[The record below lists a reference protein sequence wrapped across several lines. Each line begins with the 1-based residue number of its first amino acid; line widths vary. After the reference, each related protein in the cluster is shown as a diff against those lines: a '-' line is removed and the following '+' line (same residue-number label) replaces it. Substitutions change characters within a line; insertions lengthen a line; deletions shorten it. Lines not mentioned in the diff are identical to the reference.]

1 MNEFAINKVWGWD
14 LEDLG
19 FLRHL
24 FVKDNPGTCQFTV
37 CGVGFALL
45 PTISRLKGMK
55 YVNHVSELIGNTPLV
70 KLNSVTKGIQ
80 ATVLAKVEYFNPG
93 GSIKDR
99 IAEKLIDAA
108 EEAGLLKPGGTIVE
122 PTSGNPGIGLALIA
136 QQRGY
141 RCIFTLPDKVAEDK
155 RNTLK
160 AYGAEVVVCPTAV
173 AHEDPR
179 SYYSVSDRLAKEIP
193 GGFKPDQYS
202 NLAGPAS
209 HYASTG
215 PEIWEAT
222 NGQVTHVV
230 IGVGTGGTIS
240 GTGKYLK
247 EVSSGK
253 VKVIGCDP
261 KGSIYSKTETNSQP
275 YLVEGVGRGDDF
287 MPGAYDSS
295 VVDEVIP
302 VPDAES
308 FELTRRLAREEGLLV
323 GPSCGM
329 AVAAALKVAKDL
341 PADAVVVVILPDGG
355 RGYLAKVFNDDW
367 MKTYGFQEDD
377 STEKV
382 ASKVKENAAGI
393 PFVLEDDSLVS
404 ARQSIEDS
412 GLQSLPVMVKQPPVR
427 IGHVIGTVS
436 LAQIDAAPATSSIKE
451 ILGPKPALVGSGQ
464 GVEVVKK
471 ILAKHDFAL
480 LLDDG
485 EVQALIRPGQ
495 LG

>member
-1 MNEFAINKVWGWD
+1 
-14 LEDLG
+14 
-19 FLRHL
+19 
-24 FVKDNPGTCQFTV
+24 
-37 CGVGFALL
+37 
-45 PTISRLKGMK
+45 MK
-55 YVNHVSELIGNTPLV
+55 YVNHVSELIGNTPLI
-70 KLNSVTKGIQ
+70 KLNSVTEGIE

-108 EEAGLLKPGGTIVE
+108 EAEGLLKPGGTIVE
-122 PTSGNPGIGLALIA
+122 PTSGNTGIGLALIA

-155 RNTLK
+155 RNTLI
-160 AYGAEVVVCPTAV
+160 AYGAEIVVCPTAV

-247 EVSSGK
+247 EVSQGK
-253 VKVIGCDP
+253 VQIIGCDP
-261 KGSIYSKTETNSQP
+261 KGSIYSETETNSQP

-287 MPGAYDSS
+287 LPGAYDAG
-295 VVDEVIP
+295 VVDRIIP

-329 AVAAALKVAKDL
+329 AAAAALQVAKDL

-367 MKTYGFQEDD
+367 MRNYGFLEDD
-377 STEKV
+377 SKVKLSEKV
-382 ASKVKENAAGI
+382 KSDAAGI
-393 PFVLEDDSLVS
+393 PFVLETDSLVS
-404 ARQSIEDS
+404 ARQSIEEA
-412 GLQSLPVMVKQPPVR
+412 GLSSLPVMVKAPPVR
-427 IGHVIGTVS
+427 IGHVIGTIS
-436 LAQIDAAPATSSIKE
+436 LAQIDAAPATASVKDL
-451 ILGPKPALVGSGQ
+451 LGAKPALVGSGQ
-464 GVEVVKK
+464 SVEV
-471 ILAKHDFAL
+471 AKAMLEKNEFL
-480 LLDDG
+480 LLLHEG
-485 EVQALIRPGQ
+485 EIEALIKQ
-495 LG
+495 IS

>member
-1 MNEFAINKVWGWD
+1 
-14 LEDLG
+14 
-19 FLRHL
+19 
-24 FVKDNPGTCQFTV
+24 
-37 CGVGFALL
+37 
-45 PTISRLKGMK
+45 MK
-55 YVNHVSELIGNTPLV
+55 YVNHVSELIGNTPLI
-70 KLNSVTKGIQ
+70 KLNSVTEGIE

-108 EEAGLLKPGGTIVE
+108 EAEGLLKPGGTIVE
-122 PTSGNPGIGLALIA
+122 PTSGNTGIGLALIA

-155 RNTLK
+155 RNTLI
-160 AYGAEVVVCPTAV
+160 AYGAEIVVCPTAV

-247 EVSSGK
+247 EVSQGK
-253 VKVIGCDP
+253 VQIIGCDP
-261 KGSIYSKTETNSQP
+261 KGSVYSKTETNSQP

-287 MPGAYDSS
+287 LPGAYDAG
-295 VVDEVIP
+295 VVDRIIP

-323 GPSCGM
+323 GPRCGM
-329 AVAAALKVAKDL
+329 AAAAALQVAKDL

-367 MKTYGFQEDD
+367 MRNYGFLEDD
-377 STEKV
+377 SKVKLSEKV
-382 ASKVKENAAGI
+382 KSDAAGI
-393 PFVLEDDSLVS
+393 PFVLETDSLVS
-404 ARQSIEDS
+404 ARQSIEEA
-412 GLQSLPVMVKQPPVR
+412 GLSSLPVMVKAPPVR
-427 IGHVIGTVS
+427 IGHVIGTIS
-436 LAQIDAAPATSSIKE
+436 LAQIDAAPATASVKDL
-451 ILGPKPALVGSGQ
+451 LGAKPALVGSGQ
-464 GVEVVKK
+464 SVEV
-471 ILAKHDFAL
+471 AKAMLEKNEFL
-480 LLDDG
+480 LLLHEG
-485 EVQALIRPGQ
+485 EIEALIKQ
-495 LG
+495 IS

>member
-1 MNEFAINKVWGWD
+1 
-14 LEDLG
+14 
-19 FLRHL
+19 
-24 FVKDNPGTCQFTV
+24 
-37 CGVGFALL
+37 
-45 PTISRLKGMK
+45 MK
-55 YVNHVSELIGNTPLV
+55 YVNHVSELIGNTPLIR
-70 KLNSVTKGIQ
+70 LNSVTEGIS

-108 EEAGLLKPGGTIVE
+108 EAEGLLKPGGTIVE
-122 PTSGNPGIGLALIA
+122 PTSGNTGIGLALIA

-141 RCIFTLPDKVAEDK
+141 RCIFTLPDKVSEDK
-155 RNTLK
+155 RNTLI
-160 AYGAEVVVCPTAV
+160 AYGAEIVVCPTAV

-247 EVSSGK
+247 EVSQGK
-253 VKVIGCDP
+253 VQIIGCDP

-287 MPGAYDSS
+287 MPGAYDGS
-295 VVDEVIP
+295 VVDQVIP
-302 VPDAES
+302 IPDAES

-329 AVAAALKVAKDL
+329 AAAAALRVAKDL

-367 MKTYGFQEDD
+367 MKNYGFLDDD
-377 STEKV
+377 SSVKV
-382 ASKVKENAAGI
+382 SEVVLSDAATI
-393 PFVLEDDSLVS
+393 PFVLETDSLVS

-412 GLQSLPVMVKQPPVR
+412 GLSSLPVTVKAPPVR
-427 IGHVIGTVS
+427 IGHVIGSIS
-436 LAQIDAAPATSSIKE
+436 LSQIDSAPAASSIKE
-451 ILGPKPALVGSGQ
+451 LLGPKPALVGSGQ
-464 GVEVVKK
+464 SVEV
-471 ILAKHDFAL
+471 AKAMLEKNEFL
-480 LLDDG
+480 LLLKAG
-485 EVQALIRPGQ
+485 EVEALISQ
-495 LG
+495 LN